1 MPPKL
6 PSKKSKNAAPAAVS
20 SQDAEDESDYEDTM
34 SDASA
39 VLLMQLA
46 KDMKT
51 LMTDVGV
58 IKARLNEAI
67 ESSTEQS
74 KKITVLEK
82 KNSDLETEVQLLK
95 NEIVTMKSQCN
106 DQKAKITDL
115 EMYQRRENLIFYGI
129 PSMPDENCVER
140 IKWVLEHD
148 MKIADVQSIKFDRCH
163 RLKSRKDPTPIICRF
178 NWSEDRNCVWK
189 ARKNLKDSNV
199 SVSEDFPFEVMSRR
213 KYLYQIM
220 VAARK
225 MKKIS

>member
-106 DQKAKITDL
+106 NQKAKITDL

-163 RLKSRKDPTPIICRF
+163 RLKSRKDPPPIICRF
-178 NWSEDRNCVWK
+178 NWSEDRADMVDVSTHCSGLPRIK
-189 ARKNLKDSNV
+189 IKDEN
-199 SVSEDFPFEVMSRR
+199 
-213 KYLYQIM
+213 
-220 VAARK
+220 A
-225 MKKIS
+225 